1 MITKRPQNGSLKGIS
16 ILNLA
21 AGPQGKLMK
30 TQFGQ
35 RWRSN
40 IYQLF
45 LFLSIAWKFFTNRRP
60 NPTGIVETAYTRLCT
75 GKICE
80 PTKVE
85 KMDRSSCVGVG
96 KDPGRHSVA

>member
-1 MITKRPQNGSLKGIS
+1 MITKHPQNGSSKGIS
-16 ILNLA
+16 TLKLA
-21 AGPQGKLMK
+21 AGPQEKLMK
-30 TQFGQ
+30 TQFAQ
-35 RWRSN
+35 RRRSD
-40 IYQLF
+40 IF
-45 LFLSIAWKFFTNRRP
+45 ELFLSIAWNFFTIRGR
-60 NPTGIVETAYTRLCT
+60 TRQGIVETAYTRLCT